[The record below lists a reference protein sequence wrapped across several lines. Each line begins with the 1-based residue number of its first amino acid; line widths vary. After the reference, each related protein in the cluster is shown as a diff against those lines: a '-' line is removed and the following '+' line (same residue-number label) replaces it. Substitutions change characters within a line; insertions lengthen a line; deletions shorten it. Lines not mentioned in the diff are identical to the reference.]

1 MIDVLIIGAGR
12 FGRYSAKQLH
22 DLGHQVMIVDR
33 NEEKINEN
41 KIINIKGINTNN
53 NIFVPKRVNF
63 QLDNKFENNNNKI
76 SILNNYD
83 KNSIINN
90 RQKKINEIKNFL
102 NKSNWKI
109 ENEFINRNIFNAIR
123 KNNFINDIKSFIN
136 KREVFKQ
143 GITKLK

>member
-1 MIDVLIIGAGR
+1 M
-12 FGRYSAKQLH
+12 
-22 DLGHQVMIVDR
+22 
-33 NEEKINEN
+33 
-41 KIINIKGINTNN
+41 
-53 NIFVPKRVNF
+53 NF